1 MTTSEQPLYERAL
14 ADPKSVFKKPQ
25 AVLDEHRLSAGQKR
39 KVLAQWEHDARL
51 IQVAEEE
58 SMVNAEK
65 GPVNEERSMLQDV
78 RLALQKIDGP
88 AEEKP
93 GTPTKFGSTPQ
104 A

>member
-1 MTTSEQPLYERAL
+1 MTMPEQPLYERAL

-25 AVLDEHRLSAGQKR
+25 AVLDESRLSTQQKR
-39 KVLAQWEHDARL
+39 KILAQWEHDARL

-65 GPVNEERSMLQDV
+65 GPVNEERSMLRDV
-78 RLALQKIDGP
+78 RLAVQKISGP
-88 AEEKP
+88 TEEAP
-93 GTPTKFGSTPQ
+93 GTPTKLGTTPQ